1 MGIIGEFSKVAPY
14 LVNPLVLIGFCLFLL
29 FETYQVLLKSGI
41 ISPLSSRQSA
51 VVVRMFLRHAL
62 WVSIVLMILGF
73 AYAGL
78 RFHRDAE
85 KHQGS
90 VIQQT
95 GDCGANVSGD
105 HNQANVN
112 CDNNKAG
119 EK

>member
-1 MGIIGEFSKVAPY
+1 MGIGEFSKVAPY
-14 LVNPLVLIGFCLFLL
+14 LVNPFVLIGFCLFLVFL
-29 FETYQVLLKSGI
+29 TIQAPVKSGI
-41 ISPLSSRQSA
+41 ISPLSPRQSS

-62 WVSIVLMILGF
+62 LISIVLIVFGF

-78 RFHRDAE
+78 RFYRDAE
-85 KHQGS
+85 SHQGS

-112 CDNNKAG
+112 CDSKKAG

>member
-1 MGIIGEFSKVAPY
+1 VGQFLKIAPY

-41 ISPLSSRQSA
+41 VSPLSPRQSSL
-51 VVVRMFLRHAL
+51 VVRMILRHGL
-62 WVSIVLMILGF
+62 WISIVLMILGF

-78 RFHRDAE
+78 RHYRDAGS
-85 KHQGS
+85 HQGA

-95 GDCGANVSGD
+95 GPCGANVSGD

-112 CDNNKAG
+112 CDDTKAG
-119 EK
+119 KK